1 MSTSLPFPPQGACEV
16 GFARAT
22 TDKAKA
28 VAASEAAVGA
38 APGGACVYLEVQQG
52 VDRAA
57 DLGWLSFY
65 PWEEAELVL
74 PALSYLELLGQKVD
88 GERLGVRV
96 AHRAPNFALP

>member
-1 MSTSLPFPPQGACEV
+1 MLSLNANGINGILADEMGLGKTIEMLSLVHSHKSPEH
-16 GFARAT
+16 
-22 TDKAKA
+22 D
-28 VAASEAAVGA
+28 AALA
-38 APGGACVYLEVQQG
+38 G